1 MIYYD
6 SIIFQFSRQKEL
18 KIYILIEGKEIKDS
32 IPLPFIHQHI
42 VRQHKMNKA
51 IELWYKS

>member
-6 SIIFQFSRQKEL
+6 SIIFPFSRQKEL
-18 KIYILIEGKEIKDS
+18 KIYILIDGKEIKDS

-42 VRQHKMNKA
+42 IRQYKMNKV
-51 IELWYKS
+51 IEL